1 MSWQSFSAIHVEKVN
16 LKLKDALLSKGN
28 SASILREAMQY
39 SLFAGGKRVRPFLML
54 ATADALNLNIEK
66 IIECAAAIECI
77 HTYSLIHD
85 DLPAMDDDNLRR
97 GKPTC
102 HIQFDEATAILAG
115 DALQTLAFEIIAN
128 AKNLDDSEKV
138 IAIVSLSKGAGL
150 CGMCGGQAIDLL
162 QTGKPIGQDKLEQM
176 HRLKTGALIDTCVEL
191 SCQIAKLND
200 RDTQHLER
208 FSRAVG
214 LGFQVQ
220 DDILDVEG
228 NTEQLGKPQG
238 SDQKANKNTYPA
250 LLGMS
255 GAKKYLQQ
263 LHDEALQ
270 ALQAIPYNTEVLVSF
285 TQYLFTRN
293 H

>member
-16 LKLKDALLSKGN
+16 STLEEALLNQES
-28 SASILREAMQY
+28 SAALLREAMQY

-54 ATADALNLNIEK
+54 ATAETLNLNIEK

-85 DLPAMDDDNLRR
+85 DLPTMDDDDLRR

-102 HIQFDEATAILAG
+102 HIQFDEANAILAG
-115 DALQTLAFEIIAN
+115 DALQTMAFEIIAN

-138 IAIVSLSKGAGL
+138 MAIQSLSKASGL
-150 CGMCGGQAIDLL
+150 SGMCGGQSIDLL
-162 QTGKPIGQDKLEQM
+162 QTGIPICQDKLEQM
-176 HRLKTGALIDTCVEL
+176 HRLKTGALIDSCVEIG
-191 SCQIAKLND
+191 CKIAKLND
-200 RDTQHLER
+200 QDTQQLEQ
-208 FSRAVG
+208 FSRAIG
-214 LGFQVQ
+214 LGFQVR

-250 LLGMS
+250 LLGMP

-270 ALQAIPYNTEVLVSF
+270 ALQAIPYNTDVLASF